1 MFFTTSLNSYM
12 SNLKEIEEL
21 GELYEIVHINE
32 NNETIDFDIERIEDK
47 KILNKL
53 KNIIKIY
60 LNKDEETIKNLINKE
75 IRLFKLYL
83 YIRKFVEIN
92 NKHNGII

>member
-1 MFFTTSLNSYM
+1 M